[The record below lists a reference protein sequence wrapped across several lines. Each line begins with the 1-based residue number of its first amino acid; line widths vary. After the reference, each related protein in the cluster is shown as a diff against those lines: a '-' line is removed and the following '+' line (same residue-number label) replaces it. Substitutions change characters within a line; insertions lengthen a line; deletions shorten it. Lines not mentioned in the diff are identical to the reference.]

1 MTTTSLH
8 PVDTSFQTR
17 ARRVTSA
24 ASGTYVGAWLAGLA
38 LAPAAPAPDAPAAVI
53 ARFYADNAGAVL
65 TSSSLVHGVA
75 GLALAGFAW
84 TITKTTRV
92 RGGLR
97 RAVLGTGLAAS
108 ALSLAQVGIAAAAT
122 TFADSDAG
130 TTADLFHALNLVDVL
145 KIALLASFVLVST
158 TAAAQHQ
165 HLPRWLRSLA
175 ILLVPT
181 LVIGSAALVT
191 PAAPLTAA
199 LASSL
204 IGLLVWTGSLAAV
217 LRRAR

>member
-8 PVDTSFQTR
+8 PADTCPQTR
-17 ARRVTSA
+17 ARRGTSA
-24 ASGTYVGAWLAGLA
+24 AAGAYVAAWIVGLA
-38 LAPAAPAPDAPAAVI
+38 LAPAAPAPDAPVATI
-53 ARFYADNAGAVL
+53 ARFYADNAGPVL

-75 GLALAGFAW
+75 GLALGGFAW
-84 TITKTTRV
+84 TLATTVRA

-97 RAVLGTGLAAS
+97 RAVLGTGLAAG

-122 TFADSDAG
+122 TYARSDAG

-165 HLPRWLRSLA
+165 HLARWLRGLA
-175 ILLVPT
+175 IVLVPT

-191 PAAPLTAA
+191 PAAPLSAA
-199 LASSL
+199 LAGSL

-217 LRRAR
+217 VRRAR